1 MNILDLK
8 EYINGK
14 KVLHTTHKLSD
25 CDGIASI
32 YWGINL
38 FGGDYYIPQPEL
50 RSGGGLLKYLDL
62 SLDNNINLDSYDIYF
77 IYDTSNYEDI
87 DFISLENKEY
97 VIFDHHS
104 KINEDFVS
112 NSVFTYINKASAN
125 VINLYELSINNSIHL
140 NDEILLSFA
149 TALYTDT
156 LIFRTAREKEFYYFS
171 KFIKN
176 KKFEDILNII
186 YSKNI
191 DQKDFINSLKDIK
204 IYKIKDLIVSVD
216 NFNNVNQYQ
225 AFLDGLLDVL
235 GIDVSIG
242 ILPLGIKIQ
251 VKKIHVQKV
260 YHRLLVPLQKNL
272 NIKKQHGIW
281 LNFFDYQLI
290 LTELK
295 KYKK

>member
-14 KVLHTTHKLSD
+14 RVLHTTHKFSD

-32 YWGINL
+32 YWGINV
-38 FGGDYYIPQPEL
+38 FGGDYYIPRPEL
-50 RSGGGLLKYLDL
+50 RSGEGLIDFLNLKT
-62 SLDNNINLDSYDIYF
+62 DNNINFDSYDIYF
-77 IYDTSNYEDI
+77 IYDTSNYDDI
-87 DFISLENKEY
+87 DFLENKEY

-112 NSVFTYINKASAN
+112 NSVFAYINNASAN
-125 VINLYELSINNSIHL
+125 VINLYELSIKNSIHL
-140 NDEILLSFA
+140 KDEILLSFA

-156 LIFRTAREKEFYYFS
+156 LMFRTAREKEFYYFS

-191 DQKDFINSLKDIK
+191 DQKVFINSLKNLKLYNIN
-204 IYKIKDLIVSVD
+204 DLIVSVCH
-216 NFNNVNQYQ
+216 FNDVNQYQ

-251 VKKIHVQKV
+251 VKKTHVQKI
-260 YHRLLVPLQKNL
+260 YHQLLVPLQKKL
-272 NIKKQHGIW
+272 NIKKQHGVW
-281 LNFFDYQLI
+281 LNFFDYNLI
-290 LTELK
+290 LESIK
-295 KYKK
+295 KGDK

>member
-14 KVLHTTHKLSD
+14 RVLHTTHKLSD

-32 YWGINL
+32 YWGINV
-38 FGGDYYIPQPEL
+38 FGGDYYIPHPEL
-50 RSGGGLLKYLDL
+50 RSGEGLIDFLNLKT
-62 SLDNNINLDSYDIYF
+62 DNNINFDSYDIYF
-77 IYDTSNYEDI
+77 IYDTSNYDDI
-87 DFISLENKEY
+87 DFLENKEY

-112 NSVFTYINKASAN
+112 NSVFAYINNASAN
-125 VINLYELSINNSIHL
+125 VINLYELSIKNSIHL
-140 NDEILLSFA
+140 KDEILLSFA

-156 LIFRTAREKEFYYFS
+156 LMFRTAREKEFYYFS

-191 DQKDFINSLKDIK
+191 DQKDFINSLKEIK
-204 IYKIKDLIVSVD
+204 LYNINDLIVSVCY
-216 NFNNVNQYQ
+216 FNDVNQYQ
-225 AFLDGLLDVL
+225 AFLDGLLDIL

-251 VKKIHVQKV
+251 VKKIHVQKI
-260 YHRLLVPLQKNL
+260 YHQLLVPLQKKL
-272 NIKKQHGIW
+272 NIKKQHGVW
-281 LNFFDYQLI
+281 LNFFDYNLI
-290 LTELK
+290 LESIK
-295 KYKK
+295 KGDK